1 MQWSDVTTPPPAK
14 TLRQFA
20 GLCLLVFP
28 ALALWRVWRGQP
40 DAIAAGLAAFGV
52 IVGVIGLMRPMAI
65 RWIFTGWLVL
75 AFPIGWAVSRI
86 ALGLLFYLLITPL
99 AFVFRLTGRDVLHR
113 RRVPGA
119 SYWTTKSRPNDVRE
133 YFRQF

>member
-20 GLCLLVFP
+20 GLCLVVFP
-28 ALALWRVWRGQP
+28 ALALWRVTRGQS
-40 DAIAAGLAAFGV
+40 DAIAAALAAAGV
-52 IVGVIGLMRPMAI
+52 VVGLIGLVRPTAI
-65 RWIFTGWLVL
+65 RWVFTGWLIL

-86 ALGLLFYLLITPL
+86 ALGLLFFGLITPV
-99 AFVFRLTGRDVLHR
+99 AFVFRLAGRDVLHR
-113 RRVPGA
+113 RRRPGA
-119 SYWTTKSRPNDVRE
+119 SYWVTKARPADVRE